1 MSKTIPLADFLRSFN
16 LKDGEILSVARSMD
30 EDEIRVEVL
39 QYAKVNG
46 IPKDFVVQI
55 DFMKA
60 TSEELPWKGL
70 KLCRCMMSPSANNT
84 CSFLHGTANSKIAF
98 RESTVTVEDGYESAF
113 SVFR

>member
-1 MSKTIPLADFLRSFN
+1 MSKTLPLADFLRSFN
-16 LKDGEILSVARSMD
+16 LKDGEILSVAKSMD

-46 IPKDFVVQI
+46 IPKDFVVQL

-70 KLCRCMMSPSANNT
+70 KLSRCMLSTSANNT
-84 CSFLHGTANSKIAF
+84 CMFLHGNANTKIGY
-98 RESTVTVEDGYESAF
+98 REASVTVEDGYEAAF